1 MALRIPTSIK
11 FGPFAYSRVA
21 YDTFRLA
28 QETARSAFVY
38 AMTSFVQDLDPL
50 LSITCIAG
58 EQRVLI
64 ISNTNNE
71 SARNFAKGDVSY
83 SFQTHS
89 IESLFLQLC
98 FVDGKLYN
106 STMRNKHGM
115 KCYVKL
121 YLLAL
126 WRVSHEL
133 DLRIPCSWM
142 KRHANIPDKAAIV
155 RQAAIKEGKDNI
167 LPRGSKSRRTSLP
180 YQGSKRTSPRRE
192 TSKGTPLGVF
202 FGKNPA
208 PPGARAHEPQYQGC
222 SPEILEP
229 TRSPGLASAGI
240 RLRGP
245 LPRAA

>member
-98 FVDGKLYN
+98 FVDGKLCV
-106 STMRNKHGM
+106 GA
-115 KCYVKL
+115 
-121 YLLAL
+121 LLL
-126 WRVSHEL
+126 WSGKRSYHIICPFIGRWVNLHPPQSPFWL
-133 DLRIPCSWM
+133 AVTFSRFSFQIP
-142 KRHANIPDKAAIV
+142 ADKT
-155 RQAAIKEGKDNI
+155 
-167 LPRGSKSRRTSLP
+167 KSVVC
-180 YQGSKRTSPRRE
+180 
-192 TSKGTPLGVF
+192 GT
-202 FGKNPA
+202 NW
-208 PPGARAHEPQYQGC
+208 
-222 SPEILEP
+222 
-229 TRSPGLASAGI
+229 
-240 RLRGP
+240 RLRGRP
-245 LPRAA
+245 TRRATRLRNSIRVLNEAT